1 MMKKEI
7 VITYEGSKA
16 DMHIENANAGEM
28 LVMLTEALTAL
39 CDELGVPYGQ
49 AIEIARRMEEE
60 GELWEGVER

>member
-1 MMKKEI
+1 MKKEI
-7 VITYEGSKA
+7 VITYEDSKA

-49 AIEIARRMEEE
+49 TIEIARRMEEE

>member
-1 MMKKEI
+1 
-7 VITYEGSKA
+7 
-16 DMHIENANAGEM
+16 MHIENANAGEM

>member
-1 MMKKEI
+1 MKQI
-7 VITYEGSKA
+7 IITYDGSRS

-28 LVMLTEALTAL
+28 IIMLTEALYAT
-39 CDELGVPYGQ
+39 CDAMGVPYEQ